1 LGIGNVLR
9 LYKGDKE
16 DKEDKGDKEDKE
28 ERIFTN
34 ELLTDNWSLVTGHW
48 SLNS

>member
-1 LGIGNVLR
+1 VIGNVLR

-16 DKEDKGDKEDKE
+16 DKEDKEDKGDKGDKGDKE

-34 ELLTDNWSLVTGHW
+34 ELVTGY
-48 SLNS
+48 

>member
-1 LGIGNVLR
+1 VIGNVLR

-16 DKEDKGDKEDKE
+16 DKEDKE

-34 ELLTDNWSLVTGHW
+34 ELLTGHWSLVTEL
-48 SLNS
+48 LNS